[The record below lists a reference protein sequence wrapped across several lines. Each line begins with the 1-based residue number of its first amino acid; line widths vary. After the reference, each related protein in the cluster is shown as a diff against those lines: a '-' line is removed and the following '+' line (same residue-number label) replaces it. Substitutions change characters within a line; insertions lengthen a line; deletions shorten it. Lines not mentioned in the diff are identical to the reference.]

1 MWGNKQLLYETF
13 YLIQKLIDLMS
24 CFFLEKFLVHRT
36 LHVGY
41 SMWPLIPPSDFY
53 HSLLWNSHVKMEIRR
68 FPYQQRLDS
77 DSPHCAYI
85 FFYITIIFSHFCH
98 GFSFFNFDEESF

>member
-53 HSLLWNSHVKMEIRR
+53 HSLPLELSCKDGNK
-68 FPYQQRLDS
+68 
-77 DSPHCAYI
+77 
-85 FFYITIIFSHFCH
+85 TFSL
-98 GFSFFNFDEESF
+98 SAKTRQ